1 MGFMNDEKYNRL
13 TSTERLSEDQL
24 AGFIARQLVET
35 AQGAKGIAELMKA
48 MLPGTDI
55 VYAKARN
62 VSDFRKEYK
71 MLKSRLV
78 NDYHHA
84 QDAYLNIIVGNV
96 YFMKFTRNPMNFVK
110 KEARRDGRNYDYNLY
125 KMYSKDIIRN
135 GEKAWIATSEQGPG
149 TIRLVKETMGRN
161 TPIITRQAFEQRGE
175 LFNLQPVGKYS
186 AKKDNYV
193 PLKINDEKMQDVSK
207 YGGYTSLNPSYFI
220 FIEHGP
226 EKKRKKCFEVIHS
239 YYAAQIKTEKDLI
252 DFLLQKGYKNP
263 RVINARIKKN
273 ALIKYNGYFLYI
285 IGMDARKNIEFSNAT
300 AMCLKNK
307 YIQYVCK
314 LEKMNKAILLSEKQK
329 TNLHWDEK
337 ITCESNLELYR
348 ELTEKHLHS
357 IYQKHPKSIGNCL
370 AEGEGAFKLLDIEQQ
385 VKILCDIVQY
395 TSFQRGVFSLKVL
408 GGPKEVGRIR
418 ISGNMT
424 EAKECKL
431 INYSITGMYKTEMD
445 LLKK

>member
-13 TSTERLSEDQL
+13 TSTEHLTDDQL

-84 QDAYLNIIVGNV
+84 QDAYLNIVVGNV
-96 YFMKFTRNPMNFVK
+96 YFTKFTRNPVNFVK

-135 GEKAWIATSEQGPG
+135 GEIAWIATSEQGPG

-161 TPIITRQAFEQRGE
+161 TPVITRQAFEQQGE

-193 PLKINDEKMQDVSK
+193 PLKINDEKVQDVSK
-207 YGGYTSLNPSYFI
+207 YGGYTSLNPSY
-220 FIEHGP
+220 
-226 EKKRKKCFEVIHS
+226 
-239 YYAAQIKTEKDLI
+239 
-252 DFLLQKGYKNP
+252 
-263 RVINARIKKN
+263 
-273 ALIKYNGYFLYI
+273 
-285 IGMDARKNIEFSNAT
+285 
-300 AMCLKNK
+300 
-307 YIQYVCK
+307 
-314 LEKMNKAILLSEKQK
+314 LS
-329 TNLHWDEK
+329 L
-337 ITCESNLELYR
+337 
-348 ELTEKHLHS
+348 
-357 IYQKHPKSIGNCL
+357 
-370 AEGEGAFKLLDIEQQ
+370 
-385 VKILCDIVQY
+385 
-395 TSFQRGVFSLKVL
+395 
-408 GGPKEVGRIR
+408 
-418 ISGNMT
+418 
-424 EAKECKL
+424 
-431 INYSITGMYKTEMD
+431 
-445 LLKK
+445 